1 MILKPDQLSDL
12 SSTEPLS
19 RRKYSNTMIS
29 HALLI
34 LSLIAALTH
43 AASKPN
49 IVFILTDDQDQQL
62 GSIEHMKTVNEQII
76 AKGTKYE
83 RHYCQNALCCPSRAS
98 LLTGLLPHNT
108 NVTDLAMP
116 HGKNSPQDLDSI

>member
-1 MILKPDQLSDL
+1 
-12 SSTEPLS
+12 
-19 RRKYSNTMIS
+19 MIS

-34 LSLIAALTH
+34 LTLVATLTH
-43 AASKPN
+43 AAGKPN

-62 GSIEHMKTVNEQII
+62 GSIEHMKTVKEQII

-98 LLTGLLPHNT
+98 LLTGMLPHNT

-116 HGKNSPQDLDSI
+116 HGKGFLQTQDKL